1 MTEPCD
7 TSAEVPAEGDS
18 LLKEAM
24 ALHDQGDLEG
34 AEARYL
40 SLLARDPRQVT
51 ATHCLGLVKRKQG
64 NLDAALEALQ
74 RAVMLNPRSPS
85 AHLHLGLIL
94 LDLERPE
101 EALRQ
106 FQVTLRL
113 EPDHPKALFNCALTL
128 QVLLQPDEA
137 LKLWD
142 RLLTLDPSTSGAWMN
157 RGITLLD
164 LHRPSEALES
174 YARAEALK
182 AEWPELLLNRGTA
195 FFDLK
200 RYEDAL
206 ATYAQAEALKPDW
219 PELLMSQATALHAS
233 GRHRE
238 ALAAYDRILATNP
251 ANAPAH
257 SGKISLLDFIPG
269 MEASELQA
277 ARRVFYE
284 KVAKPLAIPT
294 VLPPRDLSPDR
305 RLILGFSSPNFKQSP
320 TASCFL
326 PIFQRHSKQ
335 EFQIICYSDVELEDD
350 WTQACRDSSD
360 VWWQT
365 RRWSHEALAEQI
377 RKDGVD
383 ILVDLMG
390 HSEGNRL
397 LAFARRAAPI
407 QISAWGQGGGTGL
420 PMMDCLFADPVSIP
434 EEVRHHFAETIYDLP
449 CHLTFEAPAFAPP
462 IAELPCRESG
472 VLTFG
477 SLNRFTKVTPEV
489 QQLWARIL
497 KALPD
502 SRLLLKDGCFE
513 EAESRDRVCAAF
525 AREGIEPSRLV
536 FRGLSS
542 RQAHLA
548 TYGEVDIALDPF
560 PQNGGITTMEA
571 LWMGAPVVALL
582 GGTLASRASGAILK
596 ALELDDWVA
605 SSPSEYLEIALRWAS
620 RREELAAFR
629 RGIRAQLLASP
640 VGNPELYTQAVER
653 AYRSLWHRWIATQ
666 PGGASVDPR

>member
-1 MTEPCD
+1 MTEPRD
-7 TSAEVPAEGDS
+7 TSREVPAEGES

-40 SLLARDPRQVT
+40 SILAHDPRQMA
-51 ATHCLGLVKRKQG
+51 ATHCLGLVKRAQG
-64 NLDAALEALQ
+64 NLGSALELLQ
-74 RAVMLNPRSPS
+74 RSVMLNPRSPL
-85 AHLHLGLIL
+85 AHLHLGLVL
-94 LDLERPE
+94 FELNRPE

-106 FQVTLRL
+106 FQIALRL
-113 EPDHPKALFNCALTL
+113 EPDQPQALFNCALTL
-128 QVLLQPDEA
+128 QVLLQPDQA

-142 RLLTLDPSTSGAWMN
+142 RLLTLDPSSSGAWMN

-164 LHRPSEALES
+164 LQRPSEALES

-182 AEWPELLLNRGTA
+182 ADWPELLLNRGTA
-195 FFDLK
+195 FLDLK
-200 RYEDAL
+200 RYEEAL
-206 ATYAQAEALKPDW
+206 ATYAEAAALKPDW
-219 PELLMSQATALHAS
+219 PELLMSQAMALHAS

-238 ALAAYDRILATNP
+238 ALATYDRILALNP
-251 ANAPAH
+251 AYAPAH
-257 SGKISLLDFIPG
+257 SGKISLLDFLPG
-269 MEASELQA
+269 IEVPELQG
-277 ARRVFYE
+277 ARKAFYE
-284 KVAKPLAIPT
+284 QAVKPLGAHPP
-294 VLPPRDLSPDR
+294 LPLRDLSPVR
-305 RLILGFSSPNFKQSP
+305 RLILGFSSPNFKQTP

-326 PIFQRHSKQ
+326 PIFQRHSKAD
-335 EFQIICYSDVELEDD
+335 FQINCYSDVDIEDD
-350 WTQACRDSSD
+350 WTQACRECSD

-407 QISAWGQGGGTGL
+407 QVSAWGQGGGTGL

-434 EEVRHHFAETIYDLP
+434 QEVRHHFAETIYDLP

-462 IAELPCRESG
+462 IAELPCRHAG
-472 VLTFG
+472 VFTFG

-489 QQLWARIL
+489 LNLWAQIL
-497 KALPD
+497 KALPN

-513 EAESRDRVCAAF
+513 AAESRDRVVEAF
-525 AREGIEPSRLV
+525 AREGIEHSRLV
-536 FRGLSS
+536 LRGFSS
-542 RQAHLA
+542 RSDHLA

-571 LWMGAPVVALL
+571 LWMGAPVLALL
-582 GGTLASRASGAILK
+582 GRTLASRASGAILK
-596 ALELDDWVA
+596 ALDLDDWVA
-605 SSPSEYLEIALRWAS
+605 TSPEDYLEIALVKAS
-620 RREELAAFR
+620 RPAALATFR
-629 RGIRAQLLASP
+629 RDIRAHLLASP
-640 VGNPELYTQAVER
+640 VGNPGLYTQAVER
-653 AYRSLWHRWIATQ
+653 AYRSLWQRWIAIQ
-666 PGGASVDPR
+666 PTGARVDPR